1 MSRLGKL
8 ALVLVMV
15 ATTAIPSSALAGSGP
30 RARSVPLPNDF
41 APEGI
46 ATGAGNTFYAGSL
59 KDGDVY
65 RGDLRTGRGAIFVD
79 APAGRSAV
87 GMKVETG
94 RHRLWVAGGPT
105 GHAYV
110 YDTRTG
116 TTRAD
121 ITLTTTA
128 STLINDVVVTRHG
141 AYFTDSFNP
150 VLYKVPIS
158 RSGRLGTPR
167 TITLSGPAAT
177 IREGEPNLNGITA
190 TRDGSR
196 LIVGHSALGA
206 MIVVN
211 PANGTSR
218 TIQISGGT
226 ITPGTPD
233 GILLLGRSLWV
244 VENFAE
250 RLVEIRL
257 SPDLKRGR
265 ISTVITDDDVHGL
278 FRVPTTVAAGG
289 DRLAVVNGRFD
300 LGLPPP
306 FGPGAPPGTD
316 YDVVVVRP

>member
-46 ATGAGNTFYAGSL
+46 ATGAGNTFFAGSL
-59 KDGDVY
+59 KDGDIY
-65 RGDLRTGRGAIFVD
+65 RGDLRSGRGAVFVD

-87 GMKVETG
+87 GMKVE
-94 RHRLWVAGGPT
+94 RQRLWVAGGPT

-116 TTRAD
+116 ATRAD
-121 ITLTTTA
+121 LTLTTA
-128 STLINDVVVTRHG
+128 AQTLINDVVVTKHA
-141 AYFTDSFNP
+141 AYFTDTFNP
-150 VLYKVPIS
+150 VLYKVPIH
-158 RSGRLGTPR
+158 RNGRLGTPR

-177 IREGEPNLNGITA
+177 IAEFPNLNGITA

-196 LIVGHSALGA
+196 LIVGHSSLGA

-218 TIQISGGT
+218 TIQVSGGM

-265 ISTVITDDDVHGL
+265 ISTVVTDADVGGL
-278 FRVPTTVAAGG
+278 FRVPTTVAAARG
-289 DRLAVVNGRFD
+289 DRLALVNGRFD